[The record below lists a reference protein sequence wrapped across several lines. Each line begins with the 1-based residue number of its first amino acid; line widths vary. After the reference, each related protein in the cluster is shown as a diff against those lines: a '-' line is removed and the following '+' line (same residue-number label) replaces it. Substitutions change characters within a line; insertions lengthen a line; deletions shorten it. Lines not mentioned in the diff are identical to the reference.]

1 MSASGKIEVFNISH
15 TGYAVKVSN
24 LRNDTGIKGVLFPT
38 WSKKTNYSPSA
49 GKVIDQDDIIW
60 YDGVE
65 WGGNW
70 YCTINVSDHNDER
83 GEFLTHVYVSD
94 NNGQLVGVGGEKN
107 RRS

>member
-24 LRNDTGIKGVLFPT
+24 LSNGTGIKGVLFPT
-38 WSKKTNYSPSA
+38 WSRKTNYSPSA

-70 YCTINVSDHNDER
+70 YCTVNVSDHNNER

-94 NNGQLVGVGGEKN
+94 NNGQLVGCLLYTSRCV
-107 RRS
+107 